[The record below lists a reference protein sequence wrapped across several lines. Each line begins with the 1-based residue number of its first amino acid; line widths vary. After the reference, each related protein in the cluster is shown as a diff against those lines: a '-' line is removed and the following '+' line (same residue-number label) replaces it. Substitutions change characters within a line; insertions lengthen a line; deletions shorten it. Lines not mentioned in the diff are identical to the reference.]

1 MATRKCRGEDA
12 LDPEQPSLPPSEAN
26 EHLVEIPG
34 VQRSLISLTG
44 RAFERALLWRLDWY
58 NLMYAPPTR
67 PPPPLATWWN
77 NVQLLM
83 SIDESSLW

>member
-26 EHLVEIPG
+26 EHLMEISG

-58 NLMYAPPTR
+58 NLMYAPPLLCHLMR
-67 PPPPLATWWN
+67 
-77 NVQLLM
+77 NVQLLI
-83 SIDESSLW
+83 STDEYSLS